1 MFDKTL
7 LKWANMVSE
16 AFYLDGADAGVRLD
30 PTKIEG
36 MLKELGFT
44 PLKRGKWKS
53 VCAQIC

>member
-16 AFYLDGADAGVRLD
+16 AFYLSGADAGVRLD

-44 PLKRGKWKS
+44 PLKRDK
-53 VCAQIC
+53 